1 MFEYRKALKASIER
15 NEFGQ
20 LLRGEGA
27 YFYEDKLSSGP
38 VDYASALRSIYELYK
53 SDNSI
58 KSLLH
63 DELMKMI
70 SEENEKVIMALT
82 YLMFHLSYVDDGDNS
97 FDIDVQNILNRAKEV
112 VDIEAFSDEEKNVVY
127 KIDKM
132 MQSYKYSFL

>member
-38 VDYASALRSIYELYK
+38 VDYTSALRSIYELYK
-53 SDNSI
+53 SDNNI
-58 KSLLH
+58 KSLLQ

-70 SEENEKVIMALT
+70 SEGNEKVIMALT

-112 VDIEAFSDEEKNVVY
+112 VNIEAFSDEEKNVVY

>member
-58 KSLLH
+58 KSLLQ

-70 SEENEKVIMALT
+70 SEGNEKVIIALT

-97 FDIDVQNILNRAKEV
+97 FDIDVQNILNHAKEV
-112 VDIEAFSDEEKNVVY
+112 FNIEAFSDEEKYN
-127 KIDKM
+127 
-132 MQSYKYSFL
+132 